1 MSRYSLLTTALF
13 LLATVGAVP
22 VLAQE
27 TRAFDKNGDGKPDKW
42 AVFKGQWPVEIR
54 YDTNS
59 DGRADQWEFLED
71 GRIREVRED
80 RNLDGQVDRIVSYK
94 GGRPSFKKT
103 DADFDGRFDELS
115 FFDGT
120 EDVRTA
126 SPELARLLA
135 EKAGEP
141 LPPVAKKPPP
151 RPLAKKEP
159 AALRLLAKRPAQ
171 PKGPPAPDP
180 ALSYF
185 DVGIPQLKVPILG
198 GLEPDNEWRMVRN
211 REDFL
216 LSSAGRDFELQHAPS
231 RGALWVDRT
240 ARDEEETGDTV
251 AGWIEDRME
260 GFARTLKPA
269 GLAAQRAEQSFR
281 TPLGPALK
289 RVFQVVTPRGGRRVV
304 LYVLAGPRDV
314 VYVGSACATQDCGQ
328 FEKLADA
335 MVYGVTIVPAP
346 AALP

>member
-1 MSRYSLLTTALF
+1 MPRSYPLPATIALLLS
-13 LLATVGAVP
+13 AV
-22 VLAQE
+22 VLGPARAQE
-27 TRAFDKNGDGKPDKW
+27 MRSFDKNGDGKPDKW

-54 YDTNS
+54 YDTNA
-59 DGRADQWEFLED
+59 DGRPDQWEFLED

-80 RNLDGQVDRIVSYK
+80 RDFDGRADRIVVYK
-94 GGRPSFKKT
+94 GGRPSFKKV

-126 SPELARLLA
+126 SPELTRLLA

-141 LPPVAKKPPP
+141 VPPAPKKPPP
-151 RPLAKKEP
+151 RPLAKAPPP
-159 AALRLLAKRPAQ
+159 ALAHPARVVIE

-185 DVGIPQLKVPILG
+185 DVGIPQLKVPMLG
-198 GLEPDNEWRMVRN
+198 GLEPGKEWRLVRD
-211 REDFL
+211 RENFL
-216 LSSAGRDFELQHAPS
+216 LSAAGRDFELRHEPS
-231 RGALWVDRT
+231 GGALWVDRS
-240 ARDEEETGDTV
+240 AREEDETGDP
-251 AGWIEDRME
+251 GWIEHRME

-269 GLAAQRAEQSFR
+269 GLAAQRAERAFR

-289 RVFQVVTPRGGRRVV
+289 RTFQVVTPQGGRQVV

-314 VYVGSACATQDCGQ
+314 VYVGSACGEQDCGG
-328 FEKLADA
+328 FEKLTDA
-335 MVYGVTIVPAP
+335 MVYGVTIVPTP